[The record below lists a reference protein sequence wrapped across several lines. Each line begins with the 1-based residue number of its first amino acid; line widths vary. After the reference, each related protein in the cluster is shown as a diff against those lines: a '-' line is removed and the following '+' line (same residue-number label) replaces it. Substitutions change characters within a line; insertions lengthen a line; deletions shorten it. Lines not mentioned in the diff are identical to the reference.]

1 MIMIVIITLYVSNN
15 VFLTFFFFFF
25 SLFYVKQGSGI
36 PGMDLSF
43 KINPNVGP
51 PMPEIPFLPPPPRT
65 PREPFT
71 YMESCVMK
79 SV

>member
-1 MIMIVIITLYVSNN
+1 MSFIITLYVSNN
-15 VFLTFFFFFF
+15 VFLTFFLFL
-25 SLFYVKQGSGI
+25 SLFYAKQGSSI

-43 KINPNVGP
+43 KINPNAGP

-65 PREPFT
+65 PREPFA

-79 SV
+79 SM